1 MVRDGQIGI
10 ADVKRVLRRYW
21 WIVLIAVVGCG
32 AFALTAAFVLPKKYT
47 STTLVLVDQPTVP
60 AEYVRPV
67 ITEDLN
73 HRLSSMQEQIL
84 SRTRLQPIIDKFHL
98 YAEDRSKVP
107 MDDLLDRLR
116 AAVQV
121 EPMAPMPGTQNRQL
135 PGFYVKVTFP
145 NPQIAQQIC
154 TEITS
159 MFMEQNA
166 RDREGQ
172 ATRTTSFLS
181 SQLDEAKAKLDQQDA
196 TLAQFKR
203 QHTGELPEELQ
214 ANLSLLTGLN
224 TQLEANTQQL
234 GHAQQEKTYTETLL
248 SQQLANWKAT
258 LTGQNPVTVDQQIA
272 SLQEQLAAMEARYT
286 PQHPDV
292 IKLKNNIEEL
302 QKRNADPSHAPA
314 VSSPSLPATEPA
326 NVQELRARL
335 RQADLIIV
343 DLTKRQGQIQEEIRG
358 IQGRV
363 QATPVVEQQFKEI
376 TRNYQTALDFY
387 NELLKKRDNS
397 AMATDLEHQQESEQF
412 RVLDPP
418 SLPSEP
424 SFPKKP
430 LFFAGGLG
438 AGLAL
443 SLALLYLLA
452 MSDKSLHTER
462 DVELAL
468 KLPVLAL
475 VPALVLAGTRATR
488 SDSRDLDAAMDL
500 HN

>member
-1 MVRDGQIGI
+1 MVRNGEIGL
-10 ADVKRVLRRYW
+10 AEVKRVLRRYW
-21 WIVLIAVVGCG
+21 WIVPISALGCG
-32 AFALTAAFVLPKKYT
+32 ALALAAALVLPKKFT

-84 SRTRLQPIIDKFHL
+84 SRTRLQPIIDKFGL
-98 YAEDRSKVP
+98 YAEDRGKVHT
-107 MDDLLDRLR
+107 DDLLDRLR

-145 NPQIAQQIC
+145 NPRIAQQIC

-181 SQLDEAKAKLDQQDA
+181 SQLDEAKAKLDEQDA
-196 TLAQFKR
+196 KLAQFKR
-203 QHTGELPEELQ
+203 QHLGELPEESQ

-234 GHAQQEKTYTETLL
+234 SHAQQEKTYTETLL
-248 SQQLANWKAT
+248 SQQIANWKAT

-292 IKLKNNIEEL
+292 IKLKNNLEEL
-302 QKRNADPSHAPA
+302 KKRNADPSHAPA
-314 VSSPSLPATEPA
+314 VSSPSQSATEPA
-326 NVQELRARL
+326 NIQELRARL
-335 RQADLIIV
+335 RQADLLIV
-343 DLTKRQGQIQEEIRG
+343 DLTKREGQIQGEIRMM
-358 IQGRV
+358 QARV

-376 TRNYQTALDFY
+376 TRSYQTALDFY

-424 SFPKKP
+424 SFPKKT
-430 LFFAGGLG
+430 LFAGGGLG
-438 AGLAL
+438 AGLAI

-475 VPALVLAGTRATR
+475 VPVMELAGTEVPR
-488 SDSRDLDAAMDL
+488 SGVRDLRGAMSRDE
-500 HN
+500 